1 MPPAIQIRSLRK
13 VFSGAGGELTV
24 LDGLDLDIEQGQ
36 ITSIVGPSGSG
47 KTTLLRIIS
56 GLEPLTAGTVTIAPA
71 IQRTSRLALGYMFQE
86 DRLLPWRTVYQNAT
100 LGVEVVE
107 RGTNP
112 EHSDARE
119 LLEYV
124 GLGEFIDY
132 YPEQLSHGMRQ
143 RVAFVRTLL
152 VDPPLLLLDEP
163 FASVDYEVRLRL
175 ENYLLRR
182 AAERGTT
189 IVFVSHDLEQA
200 IVLGHNVVVFSA
212 RPAHV
217 KQTYSVSSPPGTRDA
232 LAMRQSDEFRSLL
245 GMLAGEVLKTQ

>member
-1 MPPAIQIRSLRK
+1 MPIAIQVRSLEKRFR
-13 VFSGAGGELTV
+13 VVAGDLTV
-24 LDGLDLDIEQGQ
+24 FDGLDLDIEEGQ

-56 GLEPLTAGTVTIAPA
+56 GLEPPNSGAVTIANSIA
-71 IQRTSRLALGYMFQE
+71 RSHRLALAYMFQE

-100 LGVEVVE
+100 LGIEVVGGDKPSKE
-107 RGTNP
+107 S
-112 EHSDARE
+112 EALE

-124 GLGEFIDY
+124 GLGAFLDF

-152 VDPPLLLLDEP
+152 VDTPILLLDEP
-163 FASVDYEVRLRL
+163 LASIDYEIRLRL

-200 IVLGHNVVVFSA
+200 IVLGQRIVVFSP
-212 RPAHV
+212 RPARV
-217 KQTYSVSSPPGTRDA
+217 RQTYSVTSPLQTREA
-232 LAMRQSDEFRSLL
+232 LAMRQGDEFRTLL
-245 GMLAGEVLKTQ
+245 GQLADQVLKTQ